1 MSDQEPSDPVPTG
14 RLRRYTVE
22 QAREL
27 FRNMLETDDSDSSEE
42 EYVDR
47 DRSSSEE
54 ERVELENRSSR
65 RGALPKRGKANKTGV
80 VAEEQGEWSRIGVS
94 TEETRTRQEFQPVHN
109 TQSEFEL
116 LTPGRRPQGVD
127 PASGITPE
135 SKASDCFRALWTDQI
150 HQNLCQAINSYAEK
164 RVQMNN
170 PAKKHSVFAKWEPVT
185 VYELLKLLILIIAMG
200 LNPLPAMRKYWSKK
214 EVYNSPLFRKLFS
227 KDRFEAIFSS
237 MLHVGNKDS
246 EGKEK
251 IEPFLNDLVTNFNKV
266 YYPFQ
271 NLSLNEMVIGFTGR
285 WQFKQYNASKP
296 KEYHIKSFGL
306 VDATTGYILNILV
319 YFGSGT
325 SYDPAADDG
334 SMAVKVF
341 QTLLQNVGSGHH
353 IYADRYYTTRK
364 LVDYLLSRQTY
375 YTRTLNLNRVG
386 FPQELKTA
394 KLEHLESRTYR
405 NEDKTIQV
413 TAWRDKKAKKPVVIV
428 STNADSSY
436 VRRKNKIKPKGVD
449 SYNQSMNGCDLADQM
464 ITYYASFNRKTYKW
478 WKKLFFFW
486 SLELCQYNAFVLFK
500 LSRPEQNK
508 SIAFLDFK
516 KDLIDELLV
525 IAAKLMPEELRDA
538 PLTVEVDPALKI
550 PLKDCWGTDTSFT
563 GQAWTG
569 IVCFAAL
576 PKRENAQH
584 LFAKD
589 VLTSPT
595 FVPNTV
601 LRDITL

>member
-185 VYELLKLLILIIAMG
+185 VYELWKLFILIIAMG

-271 NLSLNEMVIGFTGR
+271 NLSLDEMVIGFTGR
-285 WQFKQYNASKP
+285 RQFKQYNASKP
-296 KEYHIKSFGL
+296 KKYHIKSFGL

-325 SYDPAADDG
+325 SYDPAADVDG

-375 YTRTLNLNRVG
+375 YTGTLNLNRVG

-413 TAWRDKKAKKPVVIV
+413 TAWRDKKAKKPVVMV

-436 VRRKNKIKPKGVD
+436 VRRKNKMKPKVVD
-449 SYNQSMNGCDLADQM
+449 SYNCRDHYTLLIICRPRTARHFLLGTD
-464 ITYYASFNRKTYKW
+464 
-478 WKKLFFFW
+478 KKLHTT
-486 SLELCQYNAFVLFK
+486 Q
-500 LSRPEQNK
+500 
-508 SIAFLDFK
+508 
-516 KDLIDELLV
+516 
-525 IAAKLMPEELRDA
+525 
-538 PLTVEVDPALKI
+538 
-550 PLKDCWGTDTSFT
+550 
-563 GQAWTG
+563 
-569 IVCFAAL
+569 L
-576 PKRENAQH
+576 P
-584 LFAKD
+584 
-589 VLTSPT
+589 
-595 FVPNTV
+595 
-601 LRDITL
+601 